1 MIKSKYKKLP
11 IFWKITIASAIVF
24 SIFILFIVIAQT
36 AVFFD
41 WFIDHRNKYGIELK
55 IFDDIFESYGYLIIV
70 TAVLG
75 LVISIIGG
83 MAISRLFLKN
93 IRELTNTM
101 EQIKNEGRLDKR
113 VTIANGG
120 RDEISKLSI
129 VFNSLM
135 DDLEASFNRERRFVQ
150 DASHELKT
158 PLTIIKGHLSLLNR
172 WGKND
177 KEVLDKSIKASSEEV
192 DRLIDLVKTLLDI
205 SKLDNL
211 NDRISENCD
220 IEEVLETILD
230 DFSIIKSDY
239 NIKVNYNGIK
249 TFPMNELHMKQIIII
264 LLDNAIKYSNT
275 NKNIDIIFEE
285 ENNYKI
291 LKVIDRGIGIPK
303 EDIPFL
309 FDRFYRVDES
319 RSSKT
324 GGNGLGLSI
333 AKKLTNI
340 YGGNIFVCSKL
351 GEGSIFQVKIPK

>member
-1 MIKSKYKKLP
+1 MIKEKYNKLP

-24 SIFILFIVIAQT
+24 AVFILFIAIAQT

-41 WFIDHRNKYGIELK
+41 WFIDHRSKYGIELN
-55 IFDDIFESYGYLIIV
+55 IFDDIFESYGYLILI

-75 LVISIIGG
+75 LFISVIGA

-113 VTIANGG
+113 VNIIGDG
-120 RDEISKLSI
+120 RDEISKLGI

-211 NDRISENCD
+211 NERLSGSCNT
-220 IEEVLETILD
+220 EEVLKNILD

-249 TFPMNELHMKQIIII
+249 TFPMSELHMKQLIII
-264 LLDNAIKYSNT
+264 LLDNAIKYSTT
-275 NKNIDIIFEE
+275 NKNIDIIFEK
-285 ENNYKI
+285 NNNNKI
-291 LKVIDRGIGIPK
+291 LKVVDRGIGIPK

-319 RSSKT
+319 RNSKT

-333 AKKLTNI
+333 AKKLVNI
-340 YGGNIFVCSKL
+340 YGGTIFVNSKL
-351 GEGSIFQVKIPK
+351 GEGSIFEIKI